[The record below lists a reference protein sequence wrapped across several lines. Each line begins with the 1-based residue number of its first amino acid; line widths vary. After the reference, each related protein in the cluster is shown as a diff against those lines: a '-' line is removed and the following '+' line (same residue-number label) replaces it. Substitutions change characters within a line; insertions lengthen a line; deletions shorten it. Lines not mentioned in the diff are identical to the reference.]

1 MPMSE
6 YFVGE
11 IIADI
16 RKFVLFFYMYKKG
29 HAGAQVAHIY
39 LSEQPL
45 SAVNDAE
52 SIRDKWTIKNNAE

>member
-11 IIADI
+11 IIAD
-16 RKFVLFFYMYKKG
+16 RCKFVLFFYMYKKG
-29 HAGAQVAHIY
+29 RAGAQVAHSY

-52 SIRDKWTIKNNAE
+52 SIRDK